1 MLKTWLVHPLARVLD
16 VDDPSTT
23 TRRRQIIEQK
33 PFLRDIY
40 IDWYSAVARAI
51 PPGPGR
57 VLELGSG
64 AGFLRDFVP
73 GIIASDT
80 FLCPEISVVLDGL
93 RLPFGPRT
101 LRAIAMTNVL
111 HHLPDVRRF
120 FDEASFCVRPGGA
133 IVMVEPWVTRWSRTV
148 YTRLHHEPFR
158 PDDARWEF
166 TSTGPLS
173 GANGALPWILFERDR
188 DRFAREVPGWRVE
201 LVEPFMP
208 FRYIVS
214 GGMTLRPLMPG
225 WTSGLWSRLE
235 SVMGDTAA
243 RMAMFARIVLRRM
256 PD

>member
-1 MLKTWLVHPLARVLD
+1 MIKTWLVHPLARVHDL
-16 VDDPSTT
+16 DDPSTT

-73 GIIASDT
+73 GLITSET

-93 RLPFGPRT
+93 RLPFGAGT

-120 FDEASFCVRPGGA
+120 FNEASFCVRPGGA

-148 YTRLHHEPFR
+148 YSRLHYEPFR
-158 PDDARWEF
+158 PDDTDWEF

-188 DRFAREVPGWRVE
+188 ARFAREVPGWTVE
-201 LVEPFMP
+201 LIEPFMP
-208 FRYIVS
+208 FRYIMS
-214 GGMTLRPLMPG
+214 GGMSLRPLMPG
-225 WTSGLWSRLE
+225 WTSGFWSRLE
-235 SVMGDTAA
+235 SAMGEAAA
-243 RMAMFARIVLRRM
+243 RMAMFARIVLRRT
-256 PD
+256 PE